1 MTIQKKLLT
10 SFLLVAAIVLLCS
23 VFGMWSIQKIEGSLE
38 YVTSRAWSAA
48 NAAMQTSI
56 DNLTRIVAA
65 EEYLKGDRE
74 QARTLIRLAEE
85 RFYAKFEQLRK
96 TQLADETI
104 LSNIKEL
111 WNKLTKLEARTL
123 SNYHLRKRTQ
133 LQLDQNTMTWTKAL
147 EKLRSRLTLSNT
159 TDPQQSQQAEN
170 TLVSIGLISLAERSA
185 VNNYLAGTVR
195 EEDIADLIEGFR
207 SNIKRKIFQLSK
219 NPMVPHP
226 DSKTINTIYAESE
239 RLTEKLRTTHRDYRI
254 EQAELSHN
262 TLRLVEAFEN
272 IKEKMNENMEKAT
285 MAGRVLVKSSQRYFA
300 IFTLV
305 AFLLAIAIGIAITR
319 RITLPIL
326 VLTDATQAIAKGDLS
341 HRVAISTAD
350 EIGQLSGSFNRMADD
365 IRRYTEEIRQ
375 KSLQAELANQE
386 LQVTNKELYAA
397 LGELEKQSAIL
408 KETNKELEKATRL
421 KSEFLANMSHE
432 LRTPMNSIIGFTQ
445 LVLRKS
451 EQTLE
456 PRQKEN
462 LEKVLLS
469 AENLLALINSILDL
483 SKIESGRM
491 EVYVEPFL
499 IGEIVDHVRE
509 ILWPLI
515 TQRNV
520 KYASNIDSS
529 LPRIYSDPE
538 KVKQILM
545 NLLSNAIKFTEKG
558 EITLAIKR
566 VLANLNG
573 HPSTDCME
581 ILVRDT
587 GIGIAPSAQGIVF
600 EDFRQADGSTT
611 RKYGGTGLGL
621 SICKR
626 LCSLLGGSIA
636 LVESHVARGSTFR
649 VLLPIDYEIEKRL
662 TKGPESAS
670 QETPAPRTMGTP

>member
-1 MTIQKKLLT
+1 MTIQKKLL
-10 SFLLVAAIVLLCS
+10 SNFLLVAAIVLVCS
-23 VFGMWSIQKIEGSLE
+23 IFGMWSIQKIEDSLE

-74 QARTLIRLAEE
+74 QARTMIRAAEQ

-104 LSNIKEL
+104 LNNIKEL

-123 SNYHLRKRTQ
+123 SNYYLRKRTQ
-133 LQLDQNTMTWTKAL
+133 LQLDQNTMLWTKTL
-147 EKLRSRLTLSNT
+147 EKLRSRLTLST
-159 TDPQQSQQAEN
+159 STDPQQAQRAEN

-185 VNNYLAGTVR
+185 INNYLAGAVR
-195 EEDIADLIEGFR
+195 EEEIADLIEGFR
-207 SNIKRKIFQLSK
+207 SNIRRKVFELTK
-219 NPMVPHP
+219 NPFVPHP
-226 DSKTINTIYAESE
+226 DSKTINAIYTESA
-239 RLTEKLRTTHRDYRI
+239 RLTEKLRTAHHDYRI
-254 EQAELSHN
+254 EQADLSYN

-285 MAGRVLVKSSQRYFA
+285 VAGRLLVKSSQRYFA
-300 IFTLV
+300 IFTLT
-305 AFLLAIAIGIAITR
+305 AFFLAMAIGIAITR
-319 RITLPIL
+319 RITQPIL

-341 HRVAISTAD
+341 HRVAIATAD
-350 EIGQLSGSFNRMADD
+350 EIGQLSGSFNQMADD

-397 LGELEKQSAIL
+397 LGELEKQSAVL

-451 EQTLE
+451 QQTLE

-469 AENLLALINSILDL
+469 AENLLGLINSILDL
-483 SKIESGRM
+483 SKIESGHM
-491 EVYVEPFL
+491 EVYVEAFS
-499 IGEIVDHVRE
+499 IGDVADHVRE

-515 TQRNV
+515 AQRNV
-520 KYASNIDSS
+520 KYASHIDTC

-538 KVKQILM
+538 KVKQILI
-545 NLLSNAIKFTEKG
+545 NLLSNAIKFTEQG
-558 EITLAIKR
+558 QITLTINR
-566 VLANLNG
+566 TLAELNG
-573 HPSTDCME
+573 HPSTDCVE

-587 GIGIAPSAQGIVF
+587 GIGITPSAQSIVF

-626 LCSLLGGSIA
+626 LCHLLRGTIA
-636 LVESHVARGSTFR
+636 LVESHVGRGSLFR

-662 TKGPESAS
+662 DSPALKTTPGALGAS
-670 QETPAPRTMGTP
+670 